1 MLRSGELNKRVD
13 LQAQTK
19 VSDGMGGF
27 TTVWTTLAASVPA
40 AIWDA
45 TSNERNQANATTLI
59 ISHRIRI
66 RYLSVFK
73 SSWRLKHNNR
83 YFAIVSI
90 VNPGEKN
97 EYYDLYCKEAS

>member
-1 MLRSGELNKRVD
+1 MLRSGDLNKRIEI
-13 LQAQTK
+13 QAPTK

-27 TTVWTTLAASVPA
+27 TTIWTTLKTIDA

-45 TSNERNQANATTLI
+45 TSNERNQASATTLI

-73 SSWRLKHNNR
+73 SSWRLKYNNR

-97 EYYDLYCKEAS
+97 EYYDLYCKEAT

>member
-1 MLRSGELNKRVD
+1 MLRSGDLNKRVD
-13 LQAQTK
+13 IQAQTK

-27 TTVWTTLAASVPA
+27 TTGWTTLRTIDA

-45 TSNERNQANATTLI
+45 TSNERNQASATTLI

-73 SSWRLKHNNR
+73 SSWRIKFGNR

>member
-1 MLRSGELNKRVD
+1 MIRSGDLNKRVEV
-13 LQAQTK
+13 QAPTK

-27 TTVWTTLAASVPA
+27 TTIYTTLDTVWA

-45 TSNERNQANATTLI
+45 TSNERNQASATTLI

-66 RYLSVFK
+66 RYLSVLK
-73 SSWRLKHNNR
+73 SSWRIKFGNR